1 MFALYNYRARVHRQL
16 NNSDSSSKKYW
27 ATDAAA
33 ADDIILGGTDANERA
48 PHLASIGDGGLLAMW
63 EGSSASGDLEYE
75 SSGRTIYAQVRDAS
89 TGAAISEKVTVDSKV
104 IGNRYQALK
113 TFPDGNVVYLSM
125 GHHQHVGASC
135 EFLRLLSRKSAGIES
150 DVAYRC
156 WFAVTGL

>member
-125 GHHQHVGASC
+125 GHHQHVGASYVGLPLQDF
-135 EFLRLLSRKSAGIES
+135 EAH
-150 DVAYRC
+150 
-156 WFAVTGL
+156 AV